1 MKYNKWIRKIN
12 RLFIPRPTKEV
23 NKRFDM
29 AERTIS
35 FPEEYFNRFFN
46 ILKNKKNTDSIH
58 TASMMSV
65 MSIIMGIKLLKK
77 NIKKIIVTGGG
88 RKNNF
93 LMKSIGN
100 KLIKIKIMKIDQF
113 GYNGDLLEAQMFAY
127 LAVRS
132 LKKLPL
138 STPNT
143 TGVNKS
149 ITGGYLYS

>member
-1 MKYNKWIRKIN
+1 
-12 RLFIPRPTKEV
+12 
-23 NKRFDM
+23 
-29 AERTIS
+29 
-35 FPEEYFNRFFN
+35 
-46 ILKNKKNTDSIH
+46 
-58 TASMMSV
+58 MMSV

-77 NIKKIIVTGGG
+77 NIKNIIVTGGG

-93 LMKSIGN
+93 LIKSIASKLN
-100 KLIKIKIMKIDQF
+100 KTKIMNIDQF

-132 LKKLPL
+132 LRKLPL
-138 STPNT
+138 STPDT